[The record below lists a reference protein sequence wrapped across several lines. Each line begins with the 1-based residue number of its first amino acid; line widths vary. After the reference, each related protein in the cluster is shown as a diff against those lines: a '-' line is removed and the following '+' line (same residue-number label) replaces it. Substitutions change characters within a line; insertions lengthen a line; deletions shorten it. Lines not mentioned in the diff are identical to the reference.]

1 MQQTPMTL
9 QSMVYADE
17 NGVGKYQVQDSLP
30 RVTATQQNLPHIHIP
45 IIPSAN
51 QVIPRFGNDLGVYN
65 TKNDILFPNQVL
77 QVQPDKVPPP
87 IYEDRGCCEGNC
99 WCC

>member
-1 MQQTPMTL
+1 MMPAHAMQGMNTQQAPLTL

-30 RVTATQQNLPHIHIP
+30 RVSATQQNLPHIHIP

-51 QVIPRFGNDLGVYN
+51 QVIPRSGTDLGVYN
-65 TKNDILFPNQVL
+65 TKNDILFPNKVL
-77 QVQPDKVPPP
+77 QVPTVPN
-87 IYEDRGCCEGNC
+87 RARQ
-99 WCC
+99 